1 MTGFGQMTQN
11 ERINALMNRQPVDV
25 VPFVHKGYSFCALN
39 CGVPKADI
47 FEFPETSYLVQKWT
61 MEQYNAEVA
70 PFYTFVAYGSWE
82 FGGDITW
89 PQDRWASGPS
99 VSRRPVQTVEDV
111 YKLTLPEVTS
121 TGCQPR
127 MMEFA
132 RLQEKNG
139 TQIAFI
145 YGSPFTFCAN
155 LCGVDKF
162 LEWTATEPDAVH
174 HVMRLM
180 TDHLKQVA
188 DRFIAEFGAE
198 RVLPRIASPTD
209 GLVSPRF
216 YQKFILPYRLELHEY
231 VLSKGVKHIYDHICG
246 EQNKNLPH
254 LATLPWG
261 DPGILSFGHEVD
273 LLKAAEIFPNEIIC
287 GNVEPAIIVKGK
299 PDEVFEACRKNIE
312 IGKQIKSGFIF
323 MGGCDIPAAAPP
335 YHIYLMSKAAQ
346 EFGLYR

>member
-1 MTGFGQMTQN
+1 MPAPAKMSQN
-11 ERINALMNRQPVDV
+11 ERIHALMNRESVDG
-25 VPFVHKGYSFCALN
+25 VPFVHKGYSFCAQN
-39 CGVPKADI
+39 VGVPKADI
-47 FEFPETSYLVQKWT
+47 FEFPETSFNAQKWT
-61 MEQYNAEVA
+61 MEQYNAEIA
-70 PFYTFVAYGSWE
+70 PFYTFVAYGAWE
-82 FGGDITW
+82 FGGEIAW

-99 VSRRPVQTVEDV
+99 VARRPVKTIDDV
-111 YKLTLPEVTS
+111 YRLSLPDVKTA
-121 TGCQPR
+121 GCLPR
-127 MMEFA
+127 MMQFA

-155 LCGVDKF
+155 LCGVDQF

-174 HVMRLM
+174 HAMRLM

-188 DRFIAEFGAE
+188 DWFIAEFGAE

-209 GLVSPRF
+209 GLVSPRY
-216 YQKFILPYRLELHEY
+216 YQKFILPYRMELHQH
-231 VLSKGVKHIYDHICG
+231 VLNKGIKHIYDHICG

-287 GNVEPAIIVKGK
+287 GNVEPAVIVKGN
-299 PDEVFEACRKNIE
+299 PAEVYEACRKNIE
-312 IGKQIKSGFIF
+312 IGRQIKSGFIF